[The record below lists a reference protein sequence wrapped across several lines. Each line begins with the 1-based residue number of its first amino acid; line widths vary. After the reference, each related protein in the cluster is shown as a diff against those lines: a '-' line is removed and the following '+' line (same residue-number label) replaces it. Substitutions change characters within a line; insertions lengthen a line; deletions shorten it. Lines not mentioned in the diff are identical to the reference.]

1 MMLTAPAGRAART
14 AVVASGT
21 VAATIVATAT
31 PAAAHA
37 VGGGELPAPPWLLAY
52 LGAALVLATA
62 VTLRST
68 WPRHRLRGF
77 VGEASPP
84 VDGPALSLHP
94 GHVVGLA
101 LLALVVVAALVGPDS
116 SAANVAPVAVLVIW
130 WVGLPLL
137 SLAAGDVMRAVNP
150 FVPVVALLDRRRPRA
165 VRADGDAAP
174 AWTSAAFLFAFAWF
188 FIGYH
193 APGSPRALAVFLV
206 LYAAAAVAGGLLWGR
221 GWLATGEG
229 FAGLSAAIA
238 RLTPWRRRNGSPAP
252 GVATL
257 MAVWLGTSG
266 FDAFTSTPFWADVV
280 GTTRGW
286 ERTLL
291 NTVGMV
297 WIIAIVGGTYLLA
310 VRLAD
315 RGRASHD
322 DDLAGDDGGAAAAA
336 SRALPARLGMALV
349 PLALGWFV
357 AHDLTLLLFEGQNF
371 RALVSDPIGEGW
383 DLFGTFNDTIDYSIV
398 EQAWVRWV
406 QLSALAAGHVM
417 AVVVAHD
424 TALGLLPRRTAVR
437 VTWAVGV
444 AAAASIVASALLV
457 LG

>member
-1 MMLTAPAGRAART
+1 MLSAPAGRAART
-14 AVVASGT
+14 AVVASVT
-21 VAATIVATAT
+21 VAVTLLATAT

-62 VTLRST
+62 VTLRAT
-68 WPRHRLRGF
+68 WPRHRLQGLG
-77 VGEASPP
+77 GEDAPS
-84 VDGPALSLHP
+84 VDGSRPFGVHP
-94 GHVVGLA
+94 GHLVGF
-101 LLALVVVAALVGPDS
+101 LLLVLVLVAAVVGPDS

-137 SLAAGDVMRAVNP
+137 SLLAGDVMRAINP
-150 FVPVVALLDRRRPRA
+150 FVPIVAVIDRRRAQP
-165 VRADGDAAP
+165 ADDDAAP
-174 AWTSAAFLFAFAWF
+174 SWTGAAFLAAFAWF
-188 FIGYH
+188 FIAYH
-193 APGSPRALAVFLV
+193 APGSPRALAVFLA
-206 LYAAAAVAGGLLWGR
+206 LYAAAAVAGGLVWGR

-229 FAGLSAAIA
+229 FAGLSASIA
-238 RLTPWRRRNGSPAP
+238 RLTPWRRRVGSPAR
-252 GVATL
+252 GVAAL
-257 MAVWLGTSG
+257 MVVWLGSSG
-266 FDAFTSTPFWADVV
+266 FDAFTSTPFWADIV
-280 GTTRGW
+280 GTSRGW

-297 WIIAIVGGTYLLA
+297 WIVAIVGGAYLLA
-310 VRLAD
+310 LRLAD
-315 RGRASHD
+315 RGPANEGD
-322 DDLAGDDGGAAAAA
+322 DDLADEDASVAAPP
-336 SRALPARLGMALV
+336 RPLPVRLGMALV

-398 EQAWVRWV
+398 EAAWVRWV
-406 QLSALAAGHVM
+406 QLAALAVGHVA

-424 TALGLLPRRTAVR
+424 TALGLLERRAAVR
-437 VTWAVGV
+437 VTWAIGV